1 MSDGPDV
8 PSGMSGGRS
17 ETSLNQQQRKLE
29 PVANTQ
35 PFEHLGET
43 GIQFSA
49 ADRCAFGD
57 FGVVVARKHLPDEL
71 KLQTRKI
78 TRVGAPAP
86 GATER
91 AGLLDGNDVG
101 FRRIGPGDRI
111 QRPKFRRSILR
122 VHARDLQTGSDSNYR
137 YRELGG

>member
-1 MSDGPDV
+1 MSDGPNV
-8 PSGMSGGRS
+8 PSGVSGGRS
-17 ETSLNQQQRKLE
+17 ETALNQQQRKLE

-35 PFEHLGET
+35 PFEHLSET

-57 FGVVVARKHLPDEL
+57 FGVVVPRKHFPDEL
-71 KLQTRKI
+71 KLQTREIK
-78 TRVGAPAP
+78 RVAAPAP

-111 QRPKFRRSILR
+111 QRPKFRRSSFR